1 MPMPSVNDLQTMY
14 GAWNPQAYLQAQD
27 NADLERQYRESE
39 YGRQQELTK
48 QAGLDTVFRQQ
59 DDPNRVQERVLA
71 NRNRELT
78 NEGLGYSNRT
88 ASVTADIAEGTKQY
102 KLNEA
107 QRKDLLGA
115 SENDIAMGEAMAR
128 KLMMSLDPEERKQ
141 GEQLYGFTKYARDE
155 KTKHEQAMEKERF
168 KELQATG
175 RNREQWNMQLELE
188 RMRQAGAGE
197 RAAASA
203 KAKGGTVDFWT
214 TFNSKLKTARD
225 KHAALI
231 AEATR
236 LGDTPEAQVML
247 NMAEALRPQAAAEIA
262 VPKPGSIDAGA
273 VAGMPTNTAPQIAPP
288 RGNLSDLKRGK
299 GTKEDPIVLK

>member
-1 MPMPSVNDLQTMY
+1 MPMPSVQDLQTMY
-14 GAWNPQAYLQAQD
+14 GSWNPQAYLQAQG
-27 NADLERQYRESE
+27 NADLERQVRESE

-59 DDPNRVQERVLA
+59 DDPNRVQERILA

-78 NEGLGYSNRT
+78 NEGLGYTNRT
-88 ASVTADIAEGTKQY
+88 SAVNADIAEGTKQF

-107 QRKDLLGA
+107 QRKELLA
-115 SENDIAMGEAMAR
+115 VDENDIAMGEAEAR
-128 KLMMSLDPEERKQ
+128 KLMMSLNPEERKQ
-141 GEQLYGFTKYARDE
+141 GEQLYSFTKYARDE
-155 KTKHEQAMEKERF
+155 KTKHEQTMEKERF
-168 KELQATG
+168 KELQATDRLRETLG
-175 RNREQWNMQLELE
+175 ANREIEG
-188 RMRQAGAGE
+188 MRQAGAAN
-197 RAAASA
+197 RASS
-203 KAKGGTVDFWT
+203 KGGTVDFWT

-247 NMAEALRPQAAAEIA
+247 NMAEALRPQAMAEIA
-262 VPKPGSIDAGA
+262 TVKPGGIDVGA
-273 VAGMPTNTAPQIAPP
+273 VANMPVNPAPQIAP
-288 RGNLSDLKRGK
+288 RGNLSNLPRGK

>member
-1 MPMPSVNDLQTMY
+1 MPMPSVQDLQTMY
-14 GAWNPQAYLQAQD
+14 GSWNPQAYLQAQG
-27 NADLERQYRESE
+27 NADLERQVRESE

-48 QAGLDTVFRQQ
+48 QAGLDTLFRQQ
-59 DDPNRVQERVLA
+59 DDPNRIQERVLG

-88 ASVTADIAEGTKQY
+88 SAVNADIAEQTKQY

-115 SENDIAMGEAMAR
+115 SESDIAMGEAHAR
-128 KLMMSLDPEERKQ
+128 KLMMSLDENERKQ
-141 GEQLYGFTKYARDE
+141 GEQLYNFTKYARDE
-155 KTKHEQAMEKERF
+155 KTKHEQTMEKERF

-175 RNREQWNMQLELE
+175 RATEQRQSAERIAEIGARSRESV
-188 RMRQAGAGE
+188 
-197 RAAASA
+197 AST
-203 KAKGGTVDFWT
+203 KSKGGGVDFWT

-247 NMAEALRPQAAAEIA
+247 NMAEAIRPQAIAEIA
-262 VPKPGSIDAGA
+262 TTKPGSIDTGA
-273 VAGMPTNTAPQIAPP
+273 VSGLPTNPAPQIAP
-288 RGNLSDLKRGK
+288 RGNLSNLPRGK